1 MSLQLPGRTILRLS
15 YPDADTR
22 PWRLLPGFSSQDSLT
37 AKEYSHGWVLEL
49 QRGNNST
56 HILHDAKAGCRR
68 PAWLGAFEMHSRTRG
83 RSRWRYLQWLLWAPS
98 GGQNPGIPSEPRGS
112 GQHPQSWGGCWS
124 GQLAESHCRR
134 WYNSHW
140 LYADCSP
147 KSTTRKGSHFARI
160 NSVHLAKIMLIFLTS
175 FL

>member
-1 MSLQLPGRTILRLS
+1 MRDAQPHTAAERLYPARGIHPSPGMSLQLPGRTILRLS

-68 PAWLGAFEMHSRTRG
+68 PA
-83 RSRWRYLQWLLWAPS
+83 
-98 GGQNPGIPSEPRGS
+98 
-112 GQHPQSWGGCWS
+112 
-124 GQLAESHCRR
+124 
-134 WYNSHW
+134 
-140 LYADCSP
+140 
-147 KSTTRKGSHFARI
+147 
-160 NSVHLAKIMLIFLTS
+160 
-175 FL
+175 